1 MGLEYVQLV
10 MEAEKDFGIAIPRET
25 YADALTTVDNLCTVI
40 IKLAAVQKQEV
51 LYRDEVFE
59 RVRSLI
65 VDVAGVS
72 PDEVW
77 YTSDFDR
84 DLGFG

>member
-1 MGLEYVQLV
+1 MGLEYVQLI
-10 MEAEKDFGIAIPRET
+10 MEVEKDFGITIPRET
-25 YADALTTVDNLCTVI
+25 YSDALTTLDSFCGVV
-40 IKLAAVQKQEV
+40 IKLAAVQKQE
-51 LYRDEVFE
+51 LLDRHEVFE
-59 RVRSLI
+59 RVRSII

-77 YTSDFDR
+77 YTTDFDR